1 MKPSETLL
9 HFYKDVAVLQDAVG
23 LLVDDLQIFHGI
35 HSVFHMCDLSILE
48 ASANMED
55 AIHSLYVR

>member
-1 MKPSETLL
+1 MKSAARLL
-9 HFYKDVAVLQDAVG
+9 RFSKDVAVLHDDVS

-35 HSVFHMCDLSILE
+35 HSVFHMCDLRILK
-48 ASANMED
+48 ASANMKD